1 MLRQRARSLQAAVA
15 VVDAMATLLAFFVA
29 YYAAGKLPE
38 RFGFK
43 VVLPLSSYLWLGTVS
58 VPMWWLLFGIFGCYD
73 FSPLER
79 SRDSLRRMAL
89 PLLTGALAL
98 GAILFF
104 WKQQD
109 LSRRLIGASIVTNVA
124 LLLAGRIVM
133 LKAAPRIY
141 RSTGALRRVLVIGE
155 GSAAL
160 EFGQAVRQ
168 AGWGLE
174 LTGYVAPASASGDFP
189 DAQYLG
195 DLSAL
200 QRILDERNVD
210 DVVLAGPENDFSAVQ
225 RLIQACEEVGVCI
238 HIPASFFRAEL
249 SRPHLEAFRDI
260 RMLTFST
267 TPYNPVSLGIK
278 RGTDILGSVI
288 LGVLLSP
295 LLLLIALL
303 VRFTS
308 RGPLIFKQTRSGL
321 YGREFTMYKFRS
333 MYADAEER
341 RATLND
347 ANEMDGPAFKMRNDP
362 RVTFIGRII
371 RRYSLDELP
380 QLWNVFKGEM
390 SLVGPRPPLPAEVAT
405 YERWQRR
412 RLSMRPG
419 LTCIWQVTDRNKATF
434 DQWMQYDL
442 RYIDNWSL
450 WLDVKLAL
458 QSIPAVL
465 RGTGM

>member
-15 VVDAMATLLAFFVA
+15 VVDAMATVLAFFVA

-38 RFGFK
+38 RLGFL
-43 VVLPLSSYLWLGTVS
+43 VVLPLSNYLWLSAAS
-58 VPMWWLLFGIFGCYD
+58 VPMWWLLLGVFGCYD
-73 FSPLER
+73 FSPIER
-79 SRDSLRRMAL
+79 SRDNLRRMAL
-89 PLLTGALAL
+89 PLLIGALAL
-98 GAILFF
+98 GAVLFF
-104 WKQQD
+104 WKQD
-109 LSRRLIGASIVTNVA
+109 LSRRLIGASIATNVA
-124 LLLAGRIVM
+124 LLLLGRIAM
-133 LKAAPRIY
+133 LKAAPRLY
-141 RSTGALRRVLVIGE
+141 RATGALRRVLVIGE
-155 GSAAL
+155 GPAAL

-174 LTGYVAPASASGDFP
+174 LTGYVAPLAASGDFP
-189 DAQYLG
+189 EGQYLG
-195 DLSAL
+195 DLSGL
-200 QRILDERNVD
+200 PSILDERNVD

-238 HIPASFFRAEL
+238 HIPASFFRATL
-249 SRPHLEAFRDI
+249 SRPHLEVFRDI

-278 RGTDILGSVI
+278 RGMDILGSVL
-288 LGVLLSP
+288 LGALLSP

-303 VRFTS
+303 VKATS
-308 RGPLIFKQTRSGL
+308 RGPLIFTQTRSGL
-321 YGREFTMYKFRS
+321 YGRDFTMYKFRS

-341 RATLND
+341 RGTLSEL
-347 ANEMDGPAFKMRNDP
+347 NEMDGPVFKMRNDP

-371 RRYSLDELP
+371 RKYSMDELP

-450 WLDVKLAL
+450 WLDFKIAL